1 MPETDNIFTEV
12 VIELREEMAAIREES
27 EEFATKFLHEKVQP
41 SQVMRRSSKMTLA
54 QRKES
59 LDSIGGRDAL
69 LEMIHNANT
78 RRNSDAEE

>member
-41 SQVMRRSSKMTLA
+41 SQVMRRSSKMTPA

-59 LDSIGGRDAL
+59 IDSIGGRDAL
-69 LEMIHNANT
+69 LKMIHDESA
-78 RRNSDAEE
+78 RRNSNGD